1 MKILVYYIIGV
12 NVLAYFIYGI
22 DKGKAKFHKWR
33 IPEMILLNLSLI
45 GGVFG
50 SIMGMN
56 LFHHKTKKILF
67 KIVNTICFII
77 YVIII
82 YYIVINYGGNV

>member
-12 NVLAYFIYGI
+12 NVLAFFIYGI

-56 LFHHKTKKILF
+56 LFHHKTSDDQQQS
-67 KIVNTICFII
+67 
-77 YVIII
+77 
-82 YYIVINYGGNV
+82 